1 MFPIQPDIRRD
12 RFRFLAGD
20 MIHHRESRHQ
30 FRARV
35 SGEDR
40 IAGISNENQ
49 QRGPVTFQA
58 LKALGVGS
66 QQRVEITAYNR
77 CPAGCDLLRLRERDD
92 LGPCIHSVYF
102 NSSRAVSAT
111 RAASTRVM
119 QRWSIGHSRLRH
131 GLHSTSSRTILAS
144 GPVGPVVT

>member
-20 MIHHRESRHQ
+20 VIHHRESRHQ

-40 IAGISNENQ
+40 IAWISNENQ
-49 QRGPVTFQA
+49 QRSSITFQA
-58 LKALGVGS
+58 LKALGVRS

-77 CPAGCDLLRLRERDD
+77 CAAGCDPFSFREGDD
-92 LGPCIHSVYF
+92 LGPCIHSAYF

-144 GPVGPVVT
+144 GPVGPVVR